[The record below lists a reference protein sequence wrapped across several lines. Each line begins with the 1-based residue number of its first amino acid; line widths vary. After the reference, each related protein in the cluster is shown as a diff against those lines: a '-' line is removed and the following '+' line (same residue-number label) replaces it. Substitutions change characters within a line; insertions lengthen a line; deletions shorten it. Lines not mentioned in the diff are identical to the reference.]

1 MSEQSS
7 QDHYRET
14 TRKAWS
20 HCRRLAQSNSAR
32 DIALADFLRLVLHMN
47 DDPHQ
52 GGGYWGEI
60 EDAVREAD
68 KRENETNN
76 QGDSDE

>member
-1 MSEQSS
+1 
-7 QDHYRET
+7 
-14 TRKAWS
+14 
-20 HCRRLAQSNSAR
+20 
-32 DIALADFLRLVLHMN
+32 MN